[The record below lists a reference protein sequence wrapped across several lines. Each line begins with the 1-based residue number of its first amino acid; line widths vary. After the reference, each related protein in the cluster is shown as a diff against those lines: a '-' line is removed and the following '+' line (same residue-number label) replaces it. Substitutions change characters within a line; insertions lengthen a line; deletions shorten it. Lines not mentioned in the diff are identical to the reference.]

1 MSLKKRMPFSWKR
14 IFGRKVKESISYDL
28 EDGTD
33 RVLPTF
39 HRENINM
46 HNKGEREQYMRN
58 CLEQIAD
65 AERELR
71 HLEYEYNMVTSH
83 LTDIE
88 ELERS
93 PEEMRLDIREVAEKL
108 DELKETQT
116 GYERKKNRISEEDF
130 SKMEKVEGDVE
141 DGIRKL
147 REAEDYQKLVKSDM
161 RRLNGERHAYEYR
174 REELERELKNASGIA
189 GICFIALVVC
199 LIILFILQMTLRLDT
214 KIGYVLVV
222 FIAAVVILKLFLRHG
237 DAGQEIVRVEKDIN
251 RLILL
256 QNTVKIRFVNNKH
269 LLDYLCMKFQ
279 VKKAAELESLWER
292 YREEKEER
300 ERLERASRDYTYYQ
314 KEFLKLLR
322 RARIR
327 DTSVWLHQVDA
338 VLEEQE
344 MTRLR
349 QGLVGR
355 RKVLREQMD
364 YNRQLAAAAQ
374 AEVTDISREYPKY
387 KEEILALISEYE
399 EKQKTAGAGARR
411 REGSG
416 RRGRM

>member
-1 MSLKKRMPFSWKR
+1 MSLKERIILPWKR
-14 IFGRKVKESISYDL
+14 IFGKKESVPYDM
-28 EDGTD
+28 EDGIEQ
-33 RVLPTF
+33 VLPAF
-39 HRENINM
+39 HREKVNM
-46 HNKGEREQYMRN
+46 HNKGEREQYIGN
-58 CLEQIAD
+58 CLQQIAD
-65 AERELR
+65 AERELH

-93 PEEMRLDIREVAEKL
+93 PEEIQFDIRETAEKL
-108 DELKETQT
+108 NELKETQN

-130 SKMEKVEGDVE
+130 SRMEKVEGDVQ
-141 DGIRKL
+141 DGIKKL

-174 REELERELKNASGIA
+174 RDELERELKNASGIA

-199 LIILFILQMTLRLDT
+199 LIVLFVLQVTLRFDT

-237 DAGQEIVRVEKDIN
+237 EAGQEIVRVEKDIN

-256 QNTVKIRFVNNKH
+256 QNTVKIRYVNNKH
-269 LLDYLCMKFQ
+269 LLDYLYMKFQ
-279 VKKAAELESLWER
+279 VKNASQLQSLRER
-292 YREEKEER
+292 YEEEKAER
-300 ERLERASRDYTYYQ
+300 ERMEKASKDYDYYQ
-314 KEFLKLLR
+314 KEFLRLLR
-322 RARIR
+322 QARIR
-327 DTSVWLHQVDA
+327 DTSVWLHQVGA

-349 QGLVGR
+349 QELVGR

-374 AEVTDISREYPKY
+374 TEVTEISGKYPKY
-387 KEEILALISEYE
+387 REEILELISEYE
-399 EKQKTAGAGARR
+399 RKQKEAAQRR
-411 REGSG
+411 R
-416 RRGRM
+416 R